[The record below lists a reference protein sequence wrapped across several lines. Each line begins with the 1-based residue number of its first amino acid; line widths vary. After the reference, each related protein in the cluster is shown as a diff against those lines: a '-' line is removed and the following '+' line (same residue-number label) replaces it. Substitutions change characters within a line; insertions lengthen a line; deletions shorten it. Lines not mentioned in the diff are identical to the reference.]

1 MGKLKKLIELIA
13 KYTKSPEAYAR
24 SKGVKI
30 GKGCFI
36 STREFDSAEG
46 YLIEIGDDVRLSVG
60 TSFYTHG
67 GVSRMRKIYNDPTLD
82 YFGKI
87 KIGDHTNIG
96 AYCMIMPGVTIG
108 SRCIV
113 GGGSVVTKSVPD
125 GCMVAGNPARF
136 IGYTDDFYHRIKD
149 NGLDTN
155 TRGMSYHD
163 KKKVLQ
169 TLPDEAFVKKPNI
182 KIANDA

>member
-1 MGKLKKLIELIA
+1 MRKIKKLIELIK
-13 KYTKSPEAYAR
+13 KYSKSPEAYAR

-30 GKGCFI
+30 GKRCHI
-36 STREFDSAEG
+36 STRGFPTEG
-46 YLIEIGDDVRLSVG
+46 YLIELGDDVRIALG

-67 GVSRMRKIYNDPTLD
+67 GVSRMRKIYNDSTLD

-136 IGYTDDFYHRIKD
+136 IGYTDTFYHRIKD
-149 NGLDTN
+149 NGMDTK
-155 TRGMSYHD
+155 TGGMSYHD

-169 TLPDEAFVKKPNI
+169 SLPDEAFVKKPTI
-182 KIANDA
+182 KIPNNA